1 VRSLQALRRMEHLEA
16 TLGRLNTSAV
26 HVHPEQAVV
35 EEAARSEVIKVR
47 DELKMM
53 LDDLLDLDSFQLV
66 AKKRQYEAC
75 TYSRQRGNGRLDIK
89 VCGMVPAGLFTLLAP
104 ILFVEQLR
112 EWLPGI
118 RRSHM
123 VNELSRFRLLV
134 YLKMITFPPFSHRDA
149 VVIGYGDV
157 YQISPAEGE
166 SVVVLLRSC
175 ESPEYSELRGE
186 VDARRRKEKN
196 VPCELTSGFLLQP
209 VGKNMT
215 KISVICRVDLKI
227 AALPPS
233 IFDFILKKLAANIIH
248 MFAKEAAKYEAGGK
262 VSVVACVSHVGP
274 NCCACH

>member
-1 VRSLQALRRMEHLEA
+1 
-16 TLGRLNTSAV
+16 
-26 HVHPEQAVV
+26 
-35 EEAARSEVIKVR
+35 
-47 DELKMM
+47 
-53 LDDLLDLDSFQLV
+53 
-66 AKKRQYEAC
+66 
-75 TYSRQRGNGRLDIK
+75 
-89 VCGMVPAGLFTLLAP
+89 MVPAGLFTLLAP
-104 ILFVEQLR
+104 ILFVEQLK

-215 KISVICRVDLKI
+215 KISVICRVSTPSHLWTSKELDEGADKVQASSCLRGPYSMSPGDSACCMPSPQVDLKI